1 MVVVTAAFFASV
13 LAYLT
18 LVDPGQQTWVA
29 SKHTVQAGYLQE
41 QQQQAFN
48 ATGSQTQAEAQGNAS
63 DPWQCTCYSYDDTTQ
78 PLPNSQAQNTTAAA
92 AAAAPAAPAV
102 TEQEHGA
109 AYPVIVP
116 EGFAPPPE
124 DLMQKINDNL
134 LDGRVLTVATANFGM
149 RDYLYNWIESLKRTN
164 EDKFLVFCLDDK
176 LYTHLVNA
184 GYEAHAAHIPESWF
198 HQDVPAAFEE
208 YYTPKYRAITHA
220 KTLVVQRLLYLDV
233 TVFFS
238 DVDIVWL
245 RPRMR
250 EYVKTFLDIRRET
263 HVIFQ
268 QEGLDER
275 QVNTG
280 FFMMR
285 PTYEMKRLLAETIY
299 IQDTTDGMTQQGA
312 LNKAL
317 DALVLDIRTSSVVL
331 LDVLFFPNGF
341 SYFDNDLPR
350 TRGIDPYI
358 LHANYRVGD
367 AKREE
372 LRQRGFW
379 YLDDDWLRRVDAQTE
394 QAWEE
399 NIDAIMPG
407 NDV

>member
-1 MVVVTAAFFASV
+1 MSFPDRPVRRVLVVVSAAFFASV

-18 LVDPGQQTWVA
+18 LVDPSQQTWVA
-29 SKHTVQAGYLQE
+29 SKQTVQAGYLQE
-41 QQQQAFN
+41 QQQHAFN
-48 ATGSQTQAEAQGNAS
+48 ATTPQGNAS

-78 PLPNSQAQNTTAAA
+78 PLPNLQPQNTTPAAA
-92 AAAAPAAPAV
+92 
-102 TEQEHGA
+102 QEHGA

-124 DLMQKINDNL
+124 DLMHKINDNL
-134 LDGRVLTVATANFGM
+134 LDGRVLTIATANFGM
-149 RDYLYNWIESLKRTN
+149 RDYVYNWIESLKRTN

-220 KTLVVQRLLYLDV
+220 KTLVVQRLLYLDI

-250 EYVKTFLDIRRET
+250 EYVRTFLDIRRET

-299 IQDTTDGMTQQGA
+299 IQDTTENMTQQGA

-358 LHANYRVGD
+358 LHANYRVSSI
-367 AKREE
+367 
-372 LRQRGFW
+372 QS
-379 YLDDDWLRRVDAQTE
+379 YL
-394 QAWEE
+394 
-399 NIDAIMPG
+399 
-407 NDV
+407 